1 MIVLDTSVYFSP
13 SGIKIVR
20 GSFSKKVIIKEM
32 MTVPTA
38 RDAMIGGV
46 ITNDIALKAA
56 LSTVW
61 REKRLPKNNLH
72 IVVDGGAVLMKP
84 MTVPLTG
91 GNDLEAIIRRGFS
104 DTVNHESLLVDYTVD
119 EPALKEGGASVFAYA
134 ADRSFIESYVRLFSE
149 IKCRISSINTAQNCC
164 ISLMKFTGAAND
176 KTCILACAD
185 KNTLLLL
192 LFVNGRYRF
201 SNRVRL
207 FSENGTEEYA
217 GEICSA
223 VSSMIQ
229 FSKSQRYGSDIDDI
243 FFCGLGDDRESVFR
257 SASSSFENL
266 RISPLPIPAEL
277 ISVKGDESGI
287 ISPDD
292 YIYCI
297 GDIISEN
304 L

>member
-20 GSFSKKVIIKEM
+20 GIFSKKAVIKQM
-32 MTVPTA
+32 MTVPTVG
-38 RDAMIGGV
+38 DAMIGGV

-61 REKRLPKNNLH
+61 REKRLPKNDLH

-84 MTVPLTG
+84 MTVPVTG
-91 GNDLEAIIRRGFS
+91 RKNLEAIIRRGFS

-134 ADRSFIESYVRLFSE
+134 ADRSFIESYVQLFSE
-149 IKCRISSINTAQNCC
+149 LKCRISSINTAQNCC
-164 ISLMKFTGAAND
+164 ISLMKFTGAARD

-185 KNTLLLL
+185 KNTLLML
-192 LFVNGRYRF
+192 LFVNGKYRF

-207 FSENGTEEYA
+207 FSENGTEDYA

-229 FSKSQRYGSDIDDI
+229 FSKAQRYGSDIDDI

-257 SASSSFENL
+257 SASASFETL

-277 ISVKGDESGI
+277 ISVKNGEGEI

-304 L
+304 I